1 MKIRVAALQC
11 GAGDDVAAN
20 LATCLRM
27 IDEAARH
34 QPDVMVLP
42 EFCNHCAWYRDHEHA
57 YEVAVSLDGDFLA
70 AIAAKARE
78 HHCYIKLNCTVRRDN
93 GRITGANLL
102 YDPHGAL
109 IAQCDKQVLM
119 GNENNFLTKAT
130 EIAPVID
137 LPFGKVGMY
146 ACMEGVVP
154 ESARSLVVRGAQL
167 LLNSLNSFAEDEAS
181 LHIPVRAAENRVFV
195 VASNKVGALIPAEMI
210 EVVAARIKVPAD
222 RLHGAGESQI
232 IAPDGTVL
240 AKAPRTGEAV
250 IWADIDLSEADN
262 KLRPDG
268 TNIITNRRPELYRE
282 IAESPSERNYKP
294 GAAQLE
300 VAVYQP
306 AANGEAAID
315 EVADAVRNAANTG
328 CALIVLPELFCFAE
342 GKVDDAQ
349 TAIARS
355 QQAIAALVEALQA
368 TSNDCV
374 IVTSLV
380 AERQHI
386 GVLLSREGVLLKQ
399 PQLHRS
405 ERHAAWAT
413 KLGDELRTIDLPFGR
428 LAIIVG
434 DDALYPEL
442 FRVAAIRNVEVVAAP
457 LQILEA
463 WELETGLLERSAE
476 NRISVIAASR
486 PSPAGASAIITGSE
500 DFTLWTEW
508 KHRPFDGNINYPLI
522 TRASNEPGLTRMTI
536 YPANAGNRLISQQTD
551 LVDGR
556 AWRLAAPLIH

>member
-20 LATCLRM
+20 LATCLRL
-27 IDEAARH
+27 IDEAAQH
-34 QPDVMVLP
+34 QPNVMVLP

-57 YEVAVSLDGDFLA
+57 YEVAVALDGDFLA
-70 AIAAKARE
+70 AIAAKAKE
-78 HHCYIKLNCTVRRDN
+78 HHCYLKLNCTVRRDE
-93 GRITGANLL
+93 GKITGTNLL
-102 YDPHGAL
+102 YDPDGKL
-109 IAQCDKQVLM
+109 IAACDKQVLM
-119 GNENNFLTKAT
+119 GNENNFLTKAA
-130 EIAPVID
+130 EIAPVIE

-154 ESARSLVVRGAQL
+154 ESTRSLTVRGAQL

-195 VASNKVGALIPAEMI
+195 VASNKVGALIPAAMI
-210 EVVAARIKVPAD
+210 ELVAQRIKVPAD

-232 IAPDGTVL
+232 LAPDGTVL

-250 IWADIDLSEADN
+250 IFADIDLSEADN
-262 KLRPDG
+262 KQRPDG
-268 TNIITNRRPELYRE
+268 TNIIANRRPELYRA
-282 IAESPSERNYKP
+282 IAEQPRERNYQA
-294 GAAQLE
+294 GAARIE
-300 VAVYQP
+300 AAVFQP
-306 AANGEAAID
+306 QASGEAALA
-315 EVADAVRNAANTG
+315 EAADAVRTAANTG
-328 CALIVLPELFCFAE
+328 CQLIVLPELFCFAE

-349 TAIARS
+349 TATKLS
-355 QQAIAALVEALQA
+355 QQAIASLTEALQQA
-368 TSNDCV
+368 ANDCV
-374 IVTSLV
+374 VVTSLV
-380 AERQHI
+380 AAQQHI
-386 GVLLSREGVLLKQ
+386 GVLLGRAGMLLQQ

-413 KLGDELRTIDLPFGR
+413 TRGNELHTIDLPFGR

-442 FRVAAIRNVEVVAAP
+442 FRVAAIHNVEVVAAP
-457 LQILEA
+457 LQIVEA
-463 WELETGLLERSAE
+463 WELTTGLLERAAE
-476 NRISVIAASR
+476 NRISIVAASR
-486 PSPAGASAIITGSE
+486 PSPAGASALITNSE

-508 KHRPFDGNINYPLI
+508 KQRPFDGNINYPLV
-522 TRASNEPGLTRMTI
+522 TRATAEPGLTRATI

-556 AWRLAAPLIH
+556 AWWLAAPLVN